1 MGMSALRLSP
11 EGLLEVTGSMT
22 AAEVPGLLAGLGPF
36 NGVTQVDLKSV
47 ERVDSS
53 ALSVL
58 LALSRAAKGATVT
71 VHRAPPA
78 LKALGDLYGLQTLFW
93 VV

>member
-11 EGLLEVTGSMT
+11 EGLLEVVGSMT
-22 AAEVPGLLAGLGPF
+22 VAEVPSLLAGLNLF
-36 NGVTQVDLKSV
+36 SGVTHVDLNAV

-71 VHRAPPA
+71 VHNAPSG

>member
-1 MGMSALRLSP
+1 MRLNG
-11 EGLLEVTGSMT
+11 EGVLEVVGSMT
-22 AAEVPGLLAGLGPF
+22 AAEVPALLAGLGRF
-36 NGVTQVDLKSV
+36 SGVTHVDLKSV

-58 LALSRAAKGATVT
+58 LSLSRAAKGATVT